1 MNNVSTLSCIAPI
14 PAQVPN
20 NFLQPERGSDAA
32 IYQKGTQMKN
42 IKAIVFDLYGTLY
55 DVQSVSQACEE
66 CYPTH
71 GESIARLWRQ
81 KQLEYTWLRSLM
93 GRYANFEQAT
103 EDALRYSCAHLQ
115 LTLDAATHRRLS
127 DAYLHLSPHR
137 DTPAALQRLHN
148 AGIPL
153 GIISN
158 GSHNSIAQVVD
169 NSNLSWAFRELISV
183 ETVQVFKP
191 HTSVYTLAEKR
202 MGEPKENILF
212 VSSNAWDASAASHYG
227 FPVCWVNRHN
237 GVFDELEATPTYIA
251 TDLDEMADTVLE
263 QAHA

>member
-1 MNNVSTLSCIAPI
+1 MPCCFAHI
-14 PAQVPN
+14 PGPTPN
-20 NFLQPERGSDAA
+20 DFFHHDRGSNAA
-32 IYQKGTQMKN
+32 IYQKAIQMKN

-115 LTLDAATHRRLS
+115 LPLDGDTHRRLS
-127 DAYLHLSPHR
+127 DAYLRLSPHR

-158 GSHNSIAQVVD
+158 GSHNSIAQVVS

-227 FPVCWVNRHN
+227 FPVCWVNRYN
-237 GVFDELEATPTYIA
+237 GVFDELEARPTYTA
-251 TDLDEMADTVLE
+251 ADLGEMADAVLE